1 MRAKLYARGSESIGP
16 GSECVPLAE
25 LRRILEASQGQ
36 LVEKLEVADA
46 ELWSKEVPGLFEPD
60 AREPLGI
67 QFSQLT
73 FHEAYHAGQL
83 GVLRRALGKAGGI
96 A

>member
-1 MRAKLYARGSESIGP
+1 MAGWRADGTGARSS
-16 GSECVPLAE
+16 
-25 LRRILEASQGQ
+25 
-36 LVEKLEVADA
+36 
-46 ELWSKEVPGLFEPD
+46 GLFDPD
-60 AREPLGI
+60 EREPLGI
-67 QFSQLT
+67 QFSQLS